1 MSQRSLHGS
10 GFSAVTIDQCVT
22 AETYSREEFQFL
34 LHGVEGA
41 LLGEELVGRAEGR
54 TITIEKVPAI
64 SLERTSGEGLKFYCR
79 IAPSE
84 KAEVQTA
91 EADLTRLA
99 DLLMAAG
106 PAPRAERAATDINSA
121 YTYLGQFIAHELS
134 DLKVLDGKAVT
145 IRSAALDLD
154 SLFDAVPDDPLPT
167 QKQIWK
173 GGVGIGQ
180 ARSFGS
186 DVMYDDLPRRS
197 DGTALIR
204 DSRNDTNLALAQLH
218 LALSKFHQFVAQHE
232 DCRNAEDARRITR
245 RHVQSVVLHDYLR
258 RVCDPETYC
267 DILQHGRRVI
277 HCGGLPT
284 NSPFLIPIEF
294 AAACFRV
301 GHSMVRNVY
310 TEWEFGSQPVELRSL
325 LALTGQD
332 DGFHQLR
339 HLSAEWRI
347 NWASMLDGAP
357 GPATSVNMAER
368 IDARLADELFRLPNR
383 FFSAS
388 MPGSQDAGV
397 GNLARATLLRQRAF
411 GLRSGQR
418 TVDAV
423 NALAGGGLAVPI
435 LDPQAVIAAMT
446 QDQANGNPLAQ
457 FLDAT
462 GMHENTPLWL
472 YCLAE
477 SRSYCGGGCFGP
489 LTSRVVMETI
499 HAAIEAAPDGI
510 VANDGRTITFSTGES
525 LNGKAE
531 FHLPDLIAI
540 ALSYPHPT
548 PA

>member
-1 MSQRSLHGS
+1 MSRSSLHGG
-10 GFSAVTIDQCVT
+10 GFSAIAIDPCVT
-22 AETYSREEFQFL
+22 AGRSGRKDFNFVIY
-34 LHGVEGA
+34 GAEGA
-41 LLGEELVGRAEGR
+41 LERANLVGRGDSQ
-54 TITIEKVPAI
+54 TITIENIHAPSV
-64 SLERTSGEGLKFYCR
+64 ERVSGEGFKFYCR
-79 IAPSE
+79 IASCV
-84 KAEVQTA
+84 KADDLLA
-91 EADLTRLA
+91 EDDLKKLA
-99 DLLMAAG
+99 DLLKASG
-106 PAPRAERAATDINSA
+106 PLRGTSAPDTHIASA

-134 DLKVLDGKAVT
+134 DLRVLDGNSVT

-154 SLFDAVPDDPLPT
+154 SLFGAVPEDPLPT
-167 QKQIWK
+167 QTQIWK

-186 DVMYDDLPRRS
+186 GVMYDDLPRRS
-197 DGTALIR
+197 DGVALIK
-204 DSRNDTNLALAQLH
+204 DARNDSNLSLAQLH
-218 LALSKFHQFVAQHE
+218 LALSKFHQLVAQDE
-232 DCRNAEDARRITR
+232 GDLDAEEARRITR

-258 RVCDPETYC
+258 RVCDPEIYC

-277 HCGGLPT
+277 HRGGLPED
-284 NSPFLIPIEF
+284 SPFLIPIEF

-310 TEWEFGSQPVELRSL
+310 EDWEFGSQPVELRSL
-325 LALTGQD
+325 IALTGQD

-347 NWASMLDGAP
+347 NWASMLDGVS
-357 GPATSVNMAER
+357 GSATSVNMAER
-368 IDARLADELFRLPNR
+368 IDARLADELHRLPNR
-383 FFSAS
+383 LFSAS
-388 MPGSQDAGV
+388 MPGLKDTDLDS
-397 GNLARATLLRQRAF
+397 LARATLLRQRAF
-411 GLRSGQR
+411 GLCSGQR
-418 TVDAV
+418 TADVV
-423 NALAGGGLAVPI
+423 NDLAGGGFAVPI

-446 QDQANGNPLAQ
+446 QDRTDGTPLAQ
-457 FLDAT
+457 FLEAT

-477 SRSYCGGGCFGP
+477 SRSYCDGRCFGP

-548 PA
+548 PT